1 MFVVGREEAVT
12 FRLRE
17 SNSPGTIA
25 FAVSGAFYAVG
36 QRAPALWILG
46 AGIFLSVLS
55 IFIHWRDDT
64 PRSEATDE
72 SSIFE
77 RETSTPAPRPEVSAT
92 PPAPERPRKQS
103 RPRRSEPEEYEPNE
117 RERQILWYLF
127 QPNVDRN
134 LGSIVAGLRFQYSE
148 EAVHYLENLAGHG
161 YVRFPPRWSVTN
173 AFPEYRLTP
182 KGREY
187 MMKNLL
193 P

>member
-1 MFVVGREEAVT
+1 MQKIVYSLAI
-12 FRLRE
+12 L
-17 SNSPGTIA
+17 GTIA

-36 QRAPALWILG
+36 QRTPALWILG

-55 IFIHWRDDT
+55 VFIHWRDDT

-72 SSIFE
+72 PAIFE
-77 RETSTPAPRPEVSAT
+77 RKTTTPAPRPEVSAM
-92 PPAPERPRKQS
+92 PRKQS
-103 RPRRSEPEEYEPNE
+103 LPRRHEPEEYEPNE

-127 QPNVDRN
+127 QSNVDRD
-134 LGSIVAGLRFQYSE
+134 LGSIVACLRFQYSE
-148 EAVHYLENLAGHG
+148 ETVHYLENLAGHG
-161 YVRFPPRWSVTN
+161 YIRLPPRWSVTN

-187 MMKNLL
+187 VMKNLL